1 MLGARPLC
9 LAAAILLSAGAES
22 ILAQDSAS
30 ARKPFVFGIT
40 ANAMSI
46 DGATAGSQLV
56 GARSWG
62 MQLDGGLLVKRFLY
76 LGVDFGPQMLSDRAS
91 FTQST
96 TGGDMES
103 TAGLVYFSA
112 VAGPRTPSFQLVP
125 GLAPV
130 AFGVYGGVST
140 TVAER
145 SIDKCVDCYSEKV
158 EIPGG
163 TFVQPTL
170 FFGAGRARVRVS
182 DRLFMGETGIR
193 SVISVGLEAGAR

>member
-1 MLGARPLC
+1 MLGARQLC
-9 LAAAILLSAGAES
+9 LAALAFSVVAGDA
-22 ILAQDSAS
+22 LHAQDSIP
-30 ARKPFVFGIT
+30 ARKPFVFGMT

-46 DGATAGSQLV
+46 DPSTAGAQFV

-62 MQLDGGLLVKRFLY
+62 MQLDGGLLLKRFLY
-76 LGVDFGPQMLSDRAS
+76 LGIDFGPQMLSDRAS

-112 VAGPRTPSFQLVP
+112 MAGPRIPAFQLVP
-125 GLAPV
+125 GMAPV
-130 AFGVYGGVST
+130 AIGLYGGVST

-145 SIDKCVDCYSEKV
+145 SIDKCVDCHSEKV

-163 TFVQPTL
+163 SFVQPTFL
-170 FFGAGRARVRVS
+170 FGAGRARLRVS
-182 DRLFMGETGIR
+182 DRLFMGGSGIR
-193 SVISVGLEAGAR
+193 SVISVGIEAGAK